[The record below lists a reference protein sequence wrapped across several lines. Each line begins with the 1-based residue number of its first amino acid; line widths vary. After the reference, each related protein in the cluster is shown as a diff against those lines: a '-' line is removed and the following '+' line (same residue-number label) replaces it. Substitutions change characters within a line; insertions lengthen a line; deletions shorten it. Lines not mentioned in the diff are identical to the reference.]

1 MHTIFLIV
9 GKSGSGKDSLV
20 NQLCTEHG
28 YRQLKS
34 YATRARRDGEGDTH
48 TFITPEEVA
57 QYKDQMVA
65 YTCISGYEYFSTKQ
79 QLLDSDFYVIDY
91 RGIEYMHNLLL
102 DLSDVRFVT
111 IYIHVPDEV
120 REERA
125 INGRKDNALT
135 FYKRCFNENE
145 QFTEMIMR
153 DDFDYAI
160 SNVNF
165 DKAYKVLKTIVEEE
179 LKND

>member
-1 MHTIFLIV
+1 MHTVFLIV
-9 GKSGSGKDSLV
+9 GKSSSGKDSLA
-20 NQLCTEHG
+20 NKLCNEHG

-34 YATRARRDGEGDTH
+34 YATRPRRKDEGDTH
-48 TFITPEEVA
+48 TFITKDEVA
-57 QYKDQMVA
+57 QYQDQMIAYTQIGDAIYFATKDQLMKSNL
-65 YTCISGYEYFSTKQ
+65 YC
-79 QLLDSDFYVIDY
+79 IDY
-91 RGIEYMHNLLL
+91 RGIEYMHSLSL

-111 IYIHVPDEV
+111 IYIHVPDDI

-125 INGRKDNALT
+125 INGRKDDALT

-160 SNVNF
+160 SNINF